1 MCIRDRIYTTTLCWW
16 NAEVV
21 LPQGIET
28 GLYTALN
35 RVSRVYVLKRIYI
48 RTTIVSCWNVEVVL
62 PQGKETGLFTALIRV
77 SRLYVLHRIYTTT
90 LCWCCLLYTSRC
102 V

>member
-1 MCIRDRIYTTTLCWW
+1 MYKRQALNRVSRLYVLQRIYARTSTVCWW

-35 RVSRVYVLKRIYI
+35 RVCRVYVLQRIY
-48 RTTIVSCWNVEVVL
+48 TTTVCWWNAEVVL
-62 PQGKETGLFTALIRV
+62 PQGIETGLYLSLI
-77 SRLYVLHRIYTTT
+77 HI
-90 LCWCCLLYTSRC
+90 
-102 V
+102 